1 MFSFSSRLYAIS
13 DTQISGL
20 SHAQQVAQLSEGGA
34 RLIQLREKHLGPRSF
49 YREAELAVSEAR
61 NRGVCLIIN
70 DRPDIALAVGADGVH
85 LGQDDLPPEA
95 ARKLLG
101 PDAVIGFSTHNLS
114 QAQIAAKLPINY
126 IAIGPIFVT
135 TTKVNPEPAIGLDG
149 LRRVRDLVGT
159 IPLVAIGGITT
170 ENVAQVVSAGAD
182 AVAVISA
189 LLKEGADISHNT
201 RRFLQLL

>member
-13 DTQISGL
+13 DTRISGL
-20 SHAQQVAQLSEGGA
+20 SHEQQVAQLAEGGA
-34 RLIQLREKHLGPRSF
+34 RLIQIREKDLAPRSF
-49 YREAELAVSEAR
+49 YREAELAVREAR
-61 NRGVCLIIN
+61 KRCVCLIIN

-85 LGQDDLPPEA
+85 LGQDDLPAEA

-101 PDAVIGFSTHNLS
+101 PDAIIGLSTHNLS
-114 QAQIAAKLPINY
+114 QAQTAAQLPINY

-135 TTKVNPEPAIGLDG
+135 TTKVNPEPAIGVDG

-159 IPLVAIGGITT
+159 IPLVAIGGITA
-170 ENVAQVVSAGAD
+170 ENAAQVIAAGAN

-189 LLKEGADISHNT
+189 LLKDGLDISQNT
-201 RRFLQLL
+201 RRFLQLI